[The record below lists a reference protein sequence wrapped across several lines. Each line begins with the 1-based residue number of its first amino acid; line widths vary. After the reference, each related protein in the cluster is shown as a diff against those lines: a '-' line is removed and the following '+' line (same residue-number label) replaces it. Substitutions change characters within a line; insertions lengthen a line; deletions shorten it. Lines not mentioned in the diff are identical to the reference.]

1 MVKKKPKKLKILA
14 AGDLHGDS
22 KTAKNLAEKAKK
34 AKVDLV
40 ILTGDI
46 VSPIETKNFLKPFR
60 DRKEKVLLLPG
71 NWESVATIDFLA
83 ELYGMKNIHGY
94 SVKYKDVGI
103 FGAGEVAWT
112 ESGEKEIFNT
122 LKKGNSA
129 LKDVKKKI
137 MVTHMHAKG
146 TRSEISGFKGSKGI
160 MKAVKQFKPDFLIH
174 SHIHEAE
181 GLEEKVGKTK
191 IINVGKKGKIIEL

>member
-1 MVKKKPKKLKILA
+1 MAKKDKKLKILA

-46 VSPIETKNFLKPFR
+46 VSPIETKNFLKPFK
-60 DRKEKVLLLPG
+60 DKKEKVLLLPG

-94 SVKYKDVGI
+94 SVRYKDVGI

-122 LKKGNSA
+122 LKKGNSR

-146 TRSEISGFKGSKGI
+146 TRSEISGFRGSKGI